1 MNKQEMQLL
10 EGKAEK
16 AKKAE
21 KVEKT
26 ETEDALKKAEKIE
39 TTEKAEKA
47 EKVMDN
53 VEKTGETAVNVEK
66 AGETVDK
73 AGGVIEEPGKNSG
86 KETRKEFSK
95 KERAKREKPEKEK
108 VKKEKQKK
116 EKNGKRKK
124 RRKAPIIIAVII
136 ILLIVIKLVA
146 CGGNSQAGAVVTTT
160 QALRGELQES
170 VSTSGTVLSEQVKV
184 IFAPVSGTLDQVN
197 VAAGDAVKA
206 GELLVSYNSEKLSSS
221 LRQSELQLEKSNAS
235 YDSVLADDS
244 KNQWK
249 LYEANHNLEILN
261 QQITDTKAYIK
272 DLENQLS
279 ESQRNT
285 NNALAKESMDL
296 SNKLRGLQ
304 NELAGLTPGSSEY
317 AGKEKEIQDVNNAMT
332 YNSYVSQ
339 IAANSDY
346 VSEMQQKIADA
357 QDTLAGY
364 EKYKAEM
371 ESQKASTENVV
382 MDSYDKTQY
391 NAEKELADL
400 AYQATEADYELAMK
414 GITADFDGI
423 VTECSAIPGS
433 GVNEGM
439 QLLTLQSSNNLK
451 ISFSASKNDIAK
463 LELGQKAD
471 VVISGKTY
479 PGEISK
485 INRMAEKNASGT
497 PMVGVEIHLL
507 EVDDTIILGM
517 DAKITVYTDK
527 TENALLI
534 PVEAINA
541 DRDGDFLYTVED
553 GVVVKKSVVC
563 GISTDTYTEIVEG
576 ISEEDVIVLSAY
588 TTLEEGMP
596 VTVLPAQ

>member
-1 MNKQEMQLL
+1 MIPAEGKKQGEKIMNEQEMQLM

-16 AKKAE
+16 
-21 KVEKT
+21 T
-26 ETEDALKKAEKIE
+26 EKIDKR
-39 TTEKAEKA
+39 EKAEEVIKNIENTEGTVQTESSVA
-47 EKVMDN
+47 EPTERTEEAVEGPGKKGKEKKIRK
-53 VEKTGETAVNVEK
+53 EKTGKEK
-66 AGETVDK
+66 
-73 AGGVIEEPGKNSG
+73 G
-86 KETRKEFSK
+86 KE
-95 KERAKREKPEKEK
+95 EKQ
-108 VKKEKQKK
+108 KKEKQKK
-116 EKNGKRKK
+116 EKQKKEKSGKRKK
-124 RRKAPIIIAVII
+124 RRKAPIIIAAII

-206 GELLVSYNSEKLSSS
+206 GELLVSYNSEKLDSS
-221 LRQSELQLEKSNAS
+221 LRQSELQLEKSTAS
-235 YDSVLADDS
+235 YDSALSDDS

-261 QQITDTKAYIK
+261 QQISDTKAYIK

-279 ESQRNT
+279 ESKRNT
-285 NNALAKESMDL
+285 SNALAKESMEL

-304 NELAGLTPGSSEY
+304 NELAGLTQGSNEY
-317 AGKEKEIQDVNNAMT
+317 NEKEKEIQDVNNAIS

-346 VSEMQQKIADA
+346 VSEMQKKIEEA

-371 ESQKASTENVV
+371 ESQKTSTENVV

-391 NAEKELADL
+391 SAEKELADL
-400 AYQATEADYELAMK
+400 AYQATEADYELAK
-414 GITADFDGI
+414 SGIVADFDGI

-433 GVNEGM
+433 GVNGGA
-439 QLLTLQSSNNLK
+439 QLLTLESSDNLK

-471 VVISGKTY
+471 VVISGRTY
-479 PGEISK
+479 SGEISK

-517 DAKITVYTDK
+517 DAKITVYTNK
-527 TENALLI
+527 AENALLI

-563 GISTDTYTEIVEG
+563 GISTDTYTEIVKG